1 MDLLSA
7 LQDHT
12 ALCEQAYQ
20 LILEENSLLKST
32 SQPPNETFLER
43 KQQLL
48 LSLDSSLAVLRT
60 EGQKSKTENQKYRV
74 TMEKAQQIILKTLL
88 LDRENEQLL
97 LKCTMTAKPPV
108 QKYVPSAAHLKKLY
122 QQHT

>member
-1 MDLLSA
+1 MDLSSA
-7 LQDHT
+7 LQEHT

-20 LILEENSLLKST
+20 LILEENCLLKT
-32 SQPPNETFLER
+32 SGQPPNESFLER

-48 LSLDSSLAVLRT
+48 VSLDTSLEILRA
-60 EGQKSKTENQKYRV
+60 EGQKSRSENQKYRA

-97 LKCTMTAKPPV
+97 LKCTMVAKPPV
-108 QKYVPSAAHLKKLY
+108 AKYIPSAAHLKKLY
-122 QQHT
+122 QQHG

>member
-1 MDLLSA
+1 MELSSA

-12 ALCEQAYQ
+12 TLCEQAYQ
-20 LILEENSLLKST
+20 LILEENCLLKT
-32 SQPPNETFLER
+32 TGQPPNEVFLER

-48 LSLDSSLAVLRT
+48 TSLDTSLSILRA
-60 EGQKSKTENQKYRV
+60 EGQKSKTENQKYRA

-97 LKCTMTAKPPV
+97 LKCTMTAKPV
-108 QKYVPSAAHLKKLY
+108 VAKYVPSAAHLQKLY
-122 QQHT
+122 QRHS